1 MAKRNRWYDKVSVKI
16 TIIGALVSF
25 VAGLVTVTYS
35 FAEDQTKK
43 GLEIDNNKAAIER
56 IEKVV
61 EKNSVKLDK
70 LYKLIISRG
79 AK

>member
-79 AK
+79 EK